1 MIGLIDK
8 FFLKKPKLRRFVTKI
23 IAGKNNKKVDLF
35 GASLIINSTD
45 EHGYLRSSRFVNAS
59 ALLREELPVLFN
71 LGSLLEKND
80 AFIDVGANIGIFSV
94 VLSRLNNLGKNIEF
108 YAYEANPKTYQ
119 RLKQNCLSLPIEAK
133 NIAIS
138 NHSNELTFVEGAV
151 SHVFTNIENKS
162 EYSFSDKKVTVPCTS
177 LDKQSIK
184 SDSIILKID
193 VEGQEMEVLQG
204 AEMLFSKK
212 RIKAVFIDGFNDESL
227 PSFMGNFGFKLL
239 NAKTLLPYDGYSQ
252 QILAIKNKLRTDS

>member
-1 MIGLIDK
+1 M
-8 FFLKKPKLRRFVTKI
+8 
-23 IAGKNNKKVDLF
+23 
-35 GASLIINSTD
+35 
-45 EHGYLRSSRFVNAS
+45 
-59 ALLREELPVLFN
+59 
-71 LGSLLEKND
+71 
-80 AFIDVGANIGIFSV
+80 
-94 VLSRLNNLGKNIEF
+94 NNLGKNIQF

-119 RLKQNCLSLPIEAK
+119 RLKQNCLSLPIKVK

-138 NHSNELTFVEGAV
+138 NDSNELTFVEGAV

-184 SDSIILKID
+184 GDSIILKID

-204 AEMLFSKK
+204 AEMLFGNK
-212 RIKAVFIDGFNDESL
+212 RIKAVFIDGFSDKSL
-227 PSFMGNFGFKLL
+227 PSFIGNFGFELL

-252 QILAIKNKLRTDS
+252 QILAIKK